1 MKRISSIAFAGILLT
16 NASPLAQAS
25 LVINGDFNVGN
36 LSGWWSYAADPA
48 NQSAALDNSYT
59 LDLTHNLSLTSA
71 SSTYAVAAGQ
81 LQNPVIGAEMEY
93 NLSFD
98 FSATNTPSW
107 GSAAASIK
115 YYDASSTYLG
125 FVWIPLYHETAAP
138 NTDGQWL
145 TYDTD
150 FTTPANTASMS
161 LEFVAWNWTTL
172 HLDNVSIT
180 SVPEPTSM
188 MLVSLGCLMLC
199 VRSRTGCRSSVIS
212 SIPQA

>member
-1 MKRISSIAFAGILLT
+1 MKNIIPIAFAGMLFT
-16 NASPLAQAS
+16 KASPLAQAS
-25 LVINGDFNVGN
+25 LVINGDFNAGN
-36 LSGWWSYAADPA
+36 LSGWWSYAAEPA
-48 NQSAALDNSYT
+48 NQSAALDNTYT
-59 LDLTHNLSLTSA
+59 LDLTHNLSLISA
-71 SSTYAVAAGQ
+71 TGTYAVAAGQ
-81 LQNPVIGAEMEY
+81 LQNPAIGADMGY

-115 YYDASSTYLG
+115 YYDASATYLG

-145 TYDTD
+145 TYDAD

-180 SVPEPTSM
+180 AVPEPTSM
-188 MLVSLGCLMLC
+188 MLVSIGCLMLC
-199 VRSRTGCRSSVIS
+199 ARSRTGKRSSSMS
-212 SIPQA
+212 SIPHT